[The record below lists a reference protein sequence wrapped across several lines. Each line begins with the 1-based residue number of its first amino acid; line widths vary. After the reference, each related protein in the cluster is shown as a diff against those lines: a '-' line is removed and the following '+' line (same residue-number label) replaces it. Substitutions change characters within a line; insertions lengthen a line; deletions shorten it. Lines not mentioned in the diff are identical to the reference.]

1 MSAPPK
7 SPTATEVSAP
17 ADLRLAIDGLHCAA
31 CVARVEKA
39 IAAVPG
45 VESVVVNLATHEA
58 LVAPGGVNLERVQK
72 SVADAGYAARPVAAD
87 EWLTKPTAPADSEDE
102 PWTPEL
108 QAHFRQLVLA
118 GALTLPVVVISMAD
132 LMFPGRDWLL
142 WALSTP
148 VVFWCGAPFFAGAW
162 KNLQRGSADMNTLIA
177 LGTGTAYFASV
188 AALLFPRL
196 MQPILPELHSTA
208 GHSAAGH
215 ASMPPVYF
223 EAAVTITFFVL
234 LGRLLEERARGRTS
248 QAIRRLMGLQ
258 ARTATVVREG
268 IEQQVPIQEVLVGD
282 LVVVKPG
289 ERVPADG
296 TVVDGRSRVDESM
309 LTGEA
314 LPVEKTAGAALV
326 GGTLNRGGSLRF
338 RADKVGTDTVLAHI
352 VQLVRNA
359 QGSKA
364 PIARLADLVSAWFV
378 PAVLLIALLTFAG
391 WWWLGP
397 APDSFRMALTC
408 GISVLI
414 IACPCAL
421 GLATPAAIMVGT
433 GRGAELGVLIKTGT
447 ALETTCQVRTVVLDK
462 TGTITAGKPSVVEAV
477 LSPAVSRTDAPRRF
491 TKRELLQAVAQA
503 ELRSEHPLGEAIVDT
518 ARTMGLTLSD
528 PTEFESHAGLGVEAV
543 VELPSGPV
551 RVLAGNAALLIQ
563 REIDPSPLTVDAR
576 RMAELG
582 QTAVHVALE
591 GVPAGVIGVADPVKP
606 EAAEAIA
613 RLRQLGLEVV
623 MLTGDN
629 EQTAQAVARQVGLS
643 EVWAGVLPAG
653 KAARVAERQQRGH
666 KVAMVGDGVNDAPA
680 LAQADVGIAMGTG
693 TDVALDAADITL
705 LRGDLR
711 GVVTAFELS
720 RQTMRTI
727 RQNLFFAF
735 IYNILAIPLAAGA
748 LYPLLKLLLSPMIA
762 SAVMALE
769 SASVVTNSL
778 RLKRFQPSLQAAN
791 QAAVIPAPPTAT
803 KATSGATNS
812 LPVVTS

>member
-1 MSAPPK
+1 MPASPAASPALSAG
-7 SPTATEVSAP
+7 SP

-58 LVAPGGVNLERVQK
+58 SVSPPRADLAAIQK
-72 SVADAGYAARPVAAD
+72 SVADVGYTARPIAAD
-87 EWLTKPTAPADSEDE
+87 EWLTNPTAVVDSEDE
-102 PWTPEL
+102 PWSPEL
-108 QAHFRQLVLA
+108 KAHFRQLIVA
-118 GALTLPVVVISMAD
+118 GLLTLPVMIISMAD

-148 VVFWCGAPFFAGAW
+148 VVFWCGAPFFVGAW
-162 KNLQRGSADMNTLIA
+162 KNLRRGTADMNTLIA
-177 LGTGTAYFASV
+177 LGTGTAYCASV
-188 AALLFPRL
+188 AALLFPRM
-196 MQPILPELHSTA
+196 MQPILPELHSTTGQSGA
-208 GHSAAGH
+208 NHVA
-215 ASMPPVYF
+215 MPPVYF

-258 ARTATVVREG
+258 ARSATVVRDG
-268 IEQQVPIQEVLVGD
+268 IEQQVPIQEVRVGD

-296 TVVDGRSRVDESM
+296 TVVDGRIRVDESM
-309 LTGEA
+309 LTGEP

-326 GGTLNRGGSLRF
+326 GGTLNRAGSLRF
-338 RADKVGTDTVLAHI
+338 RADKVGADTVLAHI

-378 PAVLLIALLTFAG
+378 PAVLLISLLTFLG

-397 APDSFRMALTC
+397 APDAFRMALTC

-433 GRGAELGVLIKTGT
+433 GRGAELGVLIKTGA
-447 ALETTCQVRTVVLDK
+447 ALETTCQVQTIVLDK
-462 TGTITAGKPSVVEAV
+462 TGTITTGKPSVVEAILV
-477 LSPAVSRTDAPRRF
+477 PTVSSPEASRRF
-491 TKRELLQAVAQA
+491 TRRELLHAVAQA
-503 ELRSEHPLGEAIVDT
+503 ELRSEHPLGEAIVGT
-518 ARTMGLTLSD
+518 ARQMGLTLSD
-528 PTEFESHAGLGVEAV
+528 PAEFESYPGLGVEAAV
-543 VELPSGPV
+543 TLPTGPV
-551 RVLAGNAALLIQ
+551 RVLAGNALLLSQ
-563 REIDPSPLTVDAR
+563 RGIACESLAVESR

-582 QTAVHVALE
+582 QTAVHVALD
-591 GVPAGVIGVADPVKP
+591 GVPAGVIGIADPIKP
-606 EAAEAIA
+606 EAAAAIS
-613 RLRQLGLEVV
+613 RLQQLGLDVI

-629 EQTAQAVARQVGLS
+629 EQTAQAVARQVGLK

-653 KAARVAERQQRGH
+653 KAARIAERQKQGR

-705 LRGDLR
+705 LRGDLG

-762 SAVMALE
+762 SAVMAME

-778 RLKRFQPSLQAAN
+778 RLKRFAPTPLP
-791 QAAVIPAPPTAT
+791 VINPAPLPESSPSTPRPVA
-803 KATSGATNS
+803 ASNS

>member
-1 MSAPPK
+1 MPASPAASPALSAG
-7 SPTATEVSAP
+7 SPM
-17 ADLRLAIDGLHCAA
+17 DLRLAIDGLHCAA

-58 LVAPGGVNLERVQK
+58 SVSPPRADLAAIQK
-72 SVADAGYAARPVAAD
+72 SVADVGYTARPIAAD
-87 EWLTKPTAPADSEDE
+87 EWLTNPTAVVDSEDE
-102 PWTPEL
+102 PWSPEL
-108 QAHFRQLVLA
+108 KAHFRQLIVA
-118 GALTLPVVVISMAD
+118 GLLTLPVMIISMAD

-148 VVFWCGAPFFAGAW
+148 VVFWCGAPFFVGAW
-162 KNLQRGSADMNTLIA
+162 KNLRRGTADMNTLIA
-177 LGTGTAYFASV
+177 LGTGTAYCASV
-188 AALLFPRL
+188 AALLFPRM
-196 MQPILPELHSTA
+196 MQPILPELHSTTGQSGA
-208 GHSAAGH
+208 NHVA
-215 ASMPPVYF
+215 MPPVYF

-258 ARTATVVREG
+258 ARSATVVRDG
-268 IEQQVPIQEVLVGD
+268 IEQQVPIQEVRVGD

-309 LTGEA
+309 LTGEP

-326 GGTLNRGGSLRF
+326 GGTLNRAGSLRF
-338 RADKVGTDTVLAHI
+338 RADKVGADTVLAHI

-378 PAVLLIALLTFAG
+378 PAVLLISLLTFLG

-397 APDSFRMALTC
+397 APDAFRMALTC

-433 GRGAELGVLIKTGT
+433 GRGAELGVLIKTGA
-447 ALETTCQVRTVVLDK
+447 ALETTCQVQTIVLDK
-462 TGTITAGKPSVVEAV
+462 TGTITTGKPSVVEAILV
-477 LSPAVSRTDAPRRF
+477 PTVSSPEASRRF
-491 TKRELLQAVAQA
+491 TRRELLHAVAQA
-503 ELRSEHPLGEAIVDT
+503 ELRSEHPLGEAIVGT
-518 ARTMGLTLSD
+518 ARQMGLTLSD
-528 PTEFESHAGLGVEAV
+528 PAEFESYPGLGVEAV
-543 VELPSGPV
+543 VTLPTGPV
-551 RVLAGNAALLIQ
+551 RVLAGNALLLSQ
-563 REIDPSPLTVDAR
+563 RGIACESLAVESR

-582 QTAVHVALE
+582 QTAVHVALD
-591 GVPAGVIGVADPVKP
+591 GVPAGVIGIADPIKP
-606 EAAEAIA
+606 EAAAAIS
-613 RLRQLGLEVV
+613 RLQQLGLDVI

-629 EQTAQAVARQVGLS
+629 EQTAQAVARQVGLK

-653 KAARVAERQQRGH
+653 KAARIAERQKQGR

-705 LRGDLR
+705 LRGDLG

-762 SAVMALE
+762 SAVMAME

-778 RLKRFQPSLQAAN
+778 RLKRFAPTPLPVSN
-791 QAAVIPAPPTAT
+791 PAPLPESSPSTPRPVA
-803 KATSGATNS
+803 ASNS

>member
-1 MSAPPK
+1 MSAPSS
-7 SPTATEVSAP
+7 SPPVTAIAPSAE
-17 ADLRLAIDGLHCAA
+17 LRLAIDGLHCAA

-39 IAAVPG
+39 IATVPG
-45 VESVVVNLATHEA
+45 VESVAVNLATHEA
-58 LVAPGGVNLERVQK
+58 LVAPGGIDLERLQK
-72 SVADAGYAARPVAAD
+72 SVADAGYSARPVAAD
-87 EWLTKPTAPADSEDE
+87 EWLTQPTAPADTEDE
-102 PWTPEL
+102 PWSPEL
-108 QAHFRQLVLA
+108 RAHFRQLVLA

-132 LMFPGRDWLL
+132 LMFPGRDWVL

-148 VVFWCGAPFFAGAW
+148 VVFWCGAPFFVGAW
-162 KNLQRGSADMNTLIA
+162 KNLKRGSADMNTLIA

-188 AALLFPRL
+188 AALLFPRV
-196 MQPILPELHSTA
+196 MQPILPELHVTA

-268 IEQQVPIQEVLVGD
+268 VEQQIPIQEVVVGD

-309 LTGEA
+309 LTGEP
-314 LPVEKTAGAALV
+314 LPVEKTAGAPLV

-338 RADKVGTDTVLAHI
+338 RADKVGADTVLAHI

-378 PAVLLIALLTFAG
+378 PAVLLISLLTFAL

-462 TGTITAGKPSVVEAV
+462 TGTITAGKPSVVEAA
-477 LSPAVSRTDAPRRF
+477 LSSTVSRPDAPRRF

-503 ELRSEHPLGEAIVDT
+503 ELRSEHPVGEAIVDT
-518 ARTMGLTLSD
+518 ARQMGLTLSA
-528 PTEFESHAGLGVEAV
+528 PSEFESLAGLGVEAV

-551 RVLAGNAALLIQ
+551 RVLAGNAAFLTQ
-563 REIDPSPLTVDAR
+563 REIDPAPLGADAR
-576 RMAELG
+576 RMAEQG
-582 QTAVHVALE
+582 QTAVHVALD
-591 GVPAGVIGVADPVKP
+591 GIPAGVIGVADPVKP

-778 RLKRFQPSLQAAN
+778 RLKRFQPSLQPGEPSALIAVQPAA
-791 QAAVIPAPPTAT
+791 PRAT
-803 KATSGATNS
+803 CGKTNS

>member
-1 MSAPPK
+1 MPASPAASPALSAG
-7 SPTATEVSAP
+7 SP

-58 LVAPGGVNLERVQK
+58 SVSPPRADLAAIQK
-72 SVADAGYAARPVAAD
+72 SVADVGYTARPIAAD
-87 EWLTKPTAPADSEDE
+87 EWLTNPTAVVDSEDE
-102 PWTPEL
+102 PWSPEL
-108 QAHFRQLVLA
+108 KAHFRQLIVA
-118 GALTLPVVVISMAD
+118 GLLTLPVMIISMAD

-148 VVFWCGAPFFAGAW
+148 VVFWCGAPFFVGAW
-162 KNLQRGSADMNTLIA
+162 KNLRRGTADMNTLIA
-177 LGTGTAYFASV
+177 LGTGTAYCASV
-188 AALLFPRL
+188 AALLFPRM
-196 MQPILPELHSTA
+196 MQPILPELHSTTGQSGA
-208 GHSAAGH
+208 NHVA
-215 ASMPPVYF
+215 MPPVYF

-258 ARTATVVREG
+258 ARSATVVRDG
-268 IEQQVPIQEVLVGD
+268 IEQQVPIQEVRVGD

-296 TVVDGRSRVDESM
+296 TVVDGRIRVDESM
-309 LTGEA
+309 LTGEP

-326 GGTLNRGGSLRF
+326 GGTLNRAGSLRF
-338 RADKVGTDTVLAHI
+338 RADKVGADTVLAHI

-378 PAVLLIALLTFAG
+378 PAVLLISLLTFLG

-397 APDSFRMALTC
+397 APDAFRMALTC

-433 GRGAELGVLIKTGT
+433 GRGAELGVLIKTGA
-447 ALETTCQVRTVVLDK
+447 ALETTCQVQTIVLDK
-462 TGTITAGKPSVVEAV
+462 TGTITTGKPSVVEAILV
-477 LSPAVSRTDAPRRF
+477 PTVSSPEASRRF
-491 TKRELLQAVAQA
+491 TRRELLHAVAQA
-503 ELRSEHPLGEAIVDT
+503 ELRSEHPLGEAIVGT
-518 ARTMGLTLSD
+518 ARQMGLTLSD
-528 PTEFESHAGLGVEAV
+528 PAEFESYPGLGVEAV
-543 VELPSGPV
+543 VTLPTGPV
-551 RVLAGNAALLIQ
+551 RVLAGNALLLSQ
-563 REIDPSPLTVDAR
+563 RGIACESLAVESR

-582 QTAVHVALE
+582 QTAVHVALD
-591 GVPAGVIGVADPVKP
+591 GVPAGVIGIADPIKP
-606 EAAEAIA
+606 EAAAAIS
-613 RLRQLGLEVV
+613 RLQQLGLDVI

-629 EQTAQAVARQVGLS
+629 EQTAQAVARQVGLK

-653 KAARVAERQQRGH
+653 KAARIAERQKQGR

-705 LRGDLR
+705 LRGDLG

-762 SAVMALE
+762 SAVMAME

-778 RLKRFQPSLQAAN
+778 RLKRFAPTPLP
-791 QAAVIPAPPTAT
+791 VINPAPLPESSPSTPRPVA
-803 KATSGATNS
+803 ASNS

>member
-7 SPTATEVSAP
+7 SPPATPVSGSAE
-17 ADLRLAIDGLHCAA
+17 LRLAIDGLHCAA

-58 LVAPGGVNLERVQK
+58 VVAPARIDLGAIQE
-72 SVADAGYAARPVAAD
+72 SVTDAGYSARPVAAD
-87 EWLTKPTAPADSEDE
+87 EWLTNPTPPADTEAE
-102 PWTPEL
+102 PWSPEL
-108 QAHFRQLVLA
+108 QAHFRQLVIAGVLA
-118 GALTLPVVVISMAD
+118 LPVVVISMAD

-162 KNLQRGSADMNTLIA
+162 KNLKRGSADMNTLIA

-188 AALLFPRL
+188 AAVLFPRV

-208 GHSAAGH
+208 SHAGAGH

-268 IEQQVPIQEVLVGD
+268 VEQQISIQEVVVGD

-309 LTGEA
+309 LTGEP

-338 RADKVGTDTVLAHI
+338 RADKVGADTVLAHI

-378 PAVLLIALLTFAG
+378 PAVLLISLLTFAG

-447 ALETTCQVRTVVLDK
+447 ALETTCQVRTIVLDK
-462 TGTITAGKPSVVEAV
+462 TGTITAGKPSVVEAS
-477 LSPAVSRTDAPRRF
+477 LSSLVSRDDAPRRF

-503 ELRSEHPLGEAIVDT
+503 ELRSEHPLGEAIVET
-518 ARTMGLTLSD
+518 ARQMGLHLTD
-528 PTEFESHAGLGVEAV
+528 PVEFEAHAGLGVEAV
-543 VELPSGPV
+543 VQLPSGPV
-551 RVLAGNAALLIQ
+551 RVLAGNAGLLTKF
-563 REIDPSPLTVDAR
+563 EVDPAPLAPEAR
-576 RMAELG
+576 RMAEQG
-582 QTAVHVALE
+582 QTAVHVALD
-591 GVPAGVIGVADPVKP
+591 GRPAGVIGVADAVKP

-629 EQTAQAVARQVGLS
+629 EQTAAAVARQVGLS

-653 KAARVAERQQRGH
+653 KAARVAERQRQGH

-778 RLKRFQPSLQAAN
+778 RLRRFLPSLQPSGTPPVASPL
-791 QAAVIPAPPTAT
+791 AVPASTPRE
-803 KATSGATNS
+803 KTNS

>member
-1 MSAPPK
+1 
-7 SPTATEVSAP
+7 V
-17 ADLRLAIDGLHCAA
+17 
-31 CVARVEKA
+31 
-39 IAAVPG
+39 
-45 VESVVVNLATHEA
+45 
-58 LVAPGGVNLERVQK
+58 
-72 SVADAGYAARPVAAD
+72 
-87 EWLTKPTAPADSEDE
+87 
-102 PWTPEL
+102 
-108 QAHFRQLVLA
+108 
-118 GALTLPVVVISMAD
+118 GA
-132 LMFPGRDWLL
+132 
-142 WALSTP
+142 
-148 VVFWCGAPFFAGAW
+148 
-162 KNLQRGSADMNTLIA
+162 
-177 LGTGTAYFASV
+177 
-188 AALLFPRL
+188 
-196 MQPILPELHSTA
+196 
-208 GHSAAGH
+208 
-215 ASMPPVYF
+215 
-223 EAAVTITFFVL
+223 
-234 LGRLLEERARGRTS
+234 
-248 QAIRRLMGLQ
+248 
-258 ARTATVVREG
+258 
-268 IEQQVPIQEVLVGD
+268 
-282 LVVVKPG
+282 
-289 ERVPADG
+289 
-296 TVVDGRSRVDESM
+296 
-309 LTGEA
+309 
-314 LPVEKTAGAALV
+314 
-326 GGTLNRGGSLRF
+326 
-338 RADKVGTDTVLAHI
+338 DTVLAHI

-378 PAVLLIALLTFAG
+378 PAVLLISLLTFAL

-447 ALETTCQVRTVVLDK
+447 ALETTCQVRTIVLDK
-462 TGTITAGKPSVVEAV
+462 TGTITAGKPSVVEAT
-477 LSPAVSRTDAPRRF
+477 LSPVVSDSKALRRF

-503 ELRSEHPLGEAIVDT
+503 EVRSEHPLGEAIVDT
-518 ARTMGLTLSD
+518 ARQMGLTLSD
-528 PTEFESHAGLGVEAV
+528 PTEFESHAGLGVEALV
-543 VELPSGPV
+543 QLASGQV
-551 RVLAGNAALLIQ
+551 RVLAGNAALLT
-563 REIDPSPLTVDAR
+563 RCGVDPGPLASEAR
-576 RMAELG
+576 RMAERG
-582 QTAVHVALE
+582 QTAVHVALD
-591 GVPAGVIGVADPVKP
+591 GLPAGVIGVADPVKP
-606 EAAEAIA
+606 EAAAAIA

-778 RLKRFQPSLQAAN
+778 RLKKFEPSFQPSESPDTLFPKPSPSA
-791 QAAVIPAPPTAT
+791 PAPAH
-803 KATSGATNS
+803 SNS

>member
-1 MSAPPK
+1 VDRPP
-7 SPTATEVSAP
+7 AE
-17 ADLRLAIDGLHCAA
+17 LRLAIDGLHCAA

-39 IAAVPG
+39 IATTPG

-58 LVAPGGVNLERVQK
+58 VVAPAQADLAAIQK
-72 SVADAGYAARPVAAD
+72 SVTDAGYAARPIAAD
-87 EWLTKPTAPADSEDE
+87 EWLTNPTPVADTEDE
-102 PWTPEL
+102 PWSPEL
-108 QAHFRQLVLA
+108 RAHFRQLVIAGVLA
-118 GALTLPVVVISMAD
+118 VPVMVISMAD

-148 VVFWCGAPFFAGAW
+148 VVFWCGAPFFVGAW
-162 KNLQRGSADMNTLIA
+162 KNLKRGSADMNTLIA
-177 LGTGTAYFASV
+177 LGTGTAYFASL
-188 AALLFPRL
+188 AALLFPRV
-196 MQPILPELHSTA
+196 MQPILPELHST
-208 GHSAAGH
+208 GGPGAAGH
-215 ASMPPVYF
+215 TSMPPVYF

-309 LTGEA
+309 LTGEP
-314 LPVEKTAGAALV
+314 LPVEKTAGATLV

-338 RADKVGTDTVLAHI
+338 RADKVGADTVLAHI

-378 PAVLLIALLTFAG
+378 PAVLLIALLTFLG

-447 ALETTCQVRTVVLDK
+447 ALETTCQVRTIVLDK
-462 TGTITAGKPSVVEAV
+462 TGTITAGKPSVVEAT
-477 LSPAVSRTDAPRRF
+477 LSPLVSHADAARRF

-503 ELRSEHPLGEAIVDT
+503 ELRSEHPLGEAIVET
-518 ARTMGLTLSD
+518 ARQMGLNLTD
-528 PTEFESHAGLGVEAV
+528 PVEFEAHAGLGVEGV
-543 VELPSGPV
+543 VELPSGRV
-551 RVLAGNAALLIQ
+551 RVLAGNAALLTQ
-563 REIDPSPLTVDAR
+563 RGVDAAPLASEAR
-576 RMAELG
+576 RMAEQG

-591 GVPAGVIGVADPVKP
+591 GLPAGVIGVADPVKP
-606 EAAEAIA
+606 EAIEAIA

-629 EQTAQAVARQVGLS
+629 EQTAAAVARQVGLS

-653 KAARVAERQQRGH
+653 KAARVAERQRQGH

-778 RLKRFQPSLQAAN
+778 RLRKFQPSLQP
-791 QAAVIPAPPTAT
+791 PAPTPVVSPLSVPASTPRE
-803 KATSGATNS
+803 KTNS